1 MPGTE
6 RSTETI
12 TTHTFLDL
20 LTALVEKSSQRQV
33 ARDLGISSGWLH
45 DILHGRRPVPA
56 EVARKMG
63 FERKKQVVFVR
74 VDSANQSKNMTKN
87 ITKSSD

>member
-1 MPGTE
+1 M
-6 RSTETI
+6 ETL
-12 TTHTFLDL
+12 TNHAFLDII
-20 LTALVEKSSQRQV
+20 TDLVLKSSQRQV

-74 VDSANQSKNMTKN
+74 VDK
-87 ITKSSD
+87 